1 MLLCTISS
9 AQSTR
14 KKVRKE
20 IEWTYGGE
28 YVEES
33 YLGCKTVVGVLL
45 DLGLDLDDGYLGS
58 GVGSY
63 DVVGDCSSL
72 VPDRVFRGV

>member
-28 YVEES
+28 YVVES
-33 YLGCKTVVGVLL
+33 YLGYKTVVGVLL
-45 DLGLDLDDGYLGS
+45 GLGLGGGYLGS

-72 VPDRVFRGV
+72 VQDRVFRGV

>member
-33 YLGCKTVVGVLL
+33 YLGCKTAEGVLL
-45 DLGLDLDDGYLGS
+45 GLALGDGYLGS

>member
-1 MLLCTISS
+1 M
-9 AQSTR
+9 
-14 KKVRKE
+14 
-20 IEWTYGGE
+20 E

-45 DLGLDLDDGYLGS
+45 GLGLGLDDGYSGS

-63 DVVGDCSSL
+63 DVVDDCSSL
-72 VPDRVFRGV
+72 DPDRGYREV